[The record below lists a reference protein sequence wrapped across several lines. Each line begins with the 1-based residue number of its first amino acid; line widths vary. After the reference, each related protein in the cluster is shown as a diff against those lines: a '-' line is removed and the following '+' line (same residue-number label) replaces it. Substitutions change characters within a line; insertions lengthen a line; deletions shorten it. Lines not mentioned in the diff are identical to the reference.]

1 MFNYSTNFKERL
13 MRQDNPMS
21 KSNITRQV
29 RTKKSSEPR
38 ANFSNVTAKR
48 VVNKKTT
55 LVNTPKEKPEPLQS
69 GVLDNFSKKVDD
81 LVKPGS

>member
-55 LVNTPKEKPEPLQS
+55 LVNTPKEKPEPL
-69 GVLDNFSKKVDD
+69 
-81 LVKPGS
+81 